1 MVHRLQMTA
10 SAWTVQ
16 VALNKADYIN
26 DGTCINL

>member
-26 DGTCINL
+26 DALICE